1 MEQPVSTGWA
11 FREAHKV
18 AGLEMILT
26 LRLAQGGRSGQ
37 DQQPLLPPIYVV
49 EGLRSLAGIQVHHR
63 PVEPVA
69 AQ

>member
-1 MEQPVSTGWA
+1 MSTGWA
-11 FREAHKV
+11 FREAHKI

-26 LRLAQGGRSGQ
+26 LRVAQRERSGQ

-49 EGLRSLAGIQVHHR
+49 VGLRSLSGIQVHHR
-63 PVEPVA
+63 PVEPVG